1 MGSDEVNR
9 PRIQSIRE
17 TAVAIQDL
25 TRDKPERAFEAVGGE
40 VPPEVTGEVISPV
53 WPQPESRPESLEIR
67 VLRHL
72 DASPLGK
79 AELSI
84 ALGHKEISGQ
94 LNKVIRVLLG
104 DQIIEYTIPEKP
116 NSRMQKYRLTEKGKV
131 HLASMKAKGEKR

>member
-1 MGSDEVNR
+1 MGQMGHDQRRVKFALTDGFVTT
-9 PRIQSIRE
+9 IRRK
-17 TAVAIQDL
+17 L
-25 TRDKPERAFEAVGGE
+25 ERAFEALGC
-40 VPPEVTGEVISPV
+40 EVTPEV
-53 WPQPESRPESLEIR
+53 WPQPASRPESLEMR

-72 DASPLGK
+72 SVAPLGK

-104 DQIIEYTIPEKP
+104 DQTIEYTIAEKP

-131 HLASMKAKGEKR
+131 HLAGIKKKQEK